1 MIISQHAMSDEEN
14 DKTITTRMVV
24 WVGLD
29 SGTLS
34 DEDCSSRSELPFR
47 NLHEP
52 YNRYRA
58 RHSECALVP
67 ACGGDW

>member
-1 MIISQHAMSDEEN
+1 MSDEEN

-34 DEDCSSRSELPFR
+34 SRSELPFR

-52 YNRYRA
+52 YERDTRNA
-58 RHSECALVP
+58 R
-67 ACGGDW
+67 